1 MGFATIQ
8 MTQGAIVGGS
18 GESIAG
24 LDTTTAITL
33 TDAGGAGATTYLWE
47 CISWPGPDAAAPV
60 ITNPA
65 LQIATITPPGGDLT
79 DGMYV
84 IRLTRNDP
92 GDGVSTDVRFFAVE
106 NNDGHSLPSAAVNR
120 NMANVGGSAAAQAAG
135 WFGREDGSTNFFLDA
150 FLRLRKDREGR
161 YFGAANA
168 SSHTSA
174 GVTTVLYTYNQA
186 DPYQEINLDAT
197 GTGEYRADLDL
208 TDAEDGSVF
217 RFRVTY
223 DALAGD
229 FVVRDGSGGST
240 LLTLTAP
247 PSGSILYEVQAK
259 FDGVGWRIVSVA
271 LIEPLALNTEQE
283 FLAVAGIEDNSTDT
297 WTRVGTLR
305 INPALYPSNA
315 QASFE
320 ASFETTDAGN
330 DAEIRLYN
338 ITDVAVVGSSTFT
351 TSSTTNDTQSAT
363 VTLPGS
369 LKEYEVQ
376 LRLSTLDAAERA
388 TCTRSRVVLTWG

>member
-8 MTQGAIVGGS
+8 LTQGAIVGGS

-24 LDTTTAITL
+24 LDTSTAIAL
-33 TDAGGAGATTYLWE
+33 TDDGGAGATSYLWE
-47 CISWPGPDAAAPV
+47 CISFPGPDATAPI

-65 LQIATITPPGGDLT
+65 LQIATITPGGGGLT

-84 IRLTRNDP
+84 IRLTRDDP

-106 NNDGHSLPSAAVNR
+106 NSDGHSLPSAAVNR

-168 SSHTSA
+168 SSHTS
-174 GVTTVLYTYNQA
+174 GSTTTVLYTYNQA

-208 TDAEDGSVF
+208 ADAEDGSVF

-223 DALAGD
+223 DTLAGN

-247 PSGSILYEVQAK
+247 PNGSIIYEIMAK
-259 FDGVGWRIVSVA
+259 FDGVGWAILHVSLVEPLAVFKNVVFDVVNGVEGNATATFARVGSVRIDPSLYPANTRIKFQA
-271 LIEPLALNTEQE
+271 LIETTVNSVECRLWNVTDGGL
-283 FLAVAGIEDNSTDT
+283 VA
-297 WTRVGTLR
+297 
-305 INPALYPSNA
+305 
-315 QASFE
+315 
-320 ASFETTDAGN
+320 
-330 DAEIRLYN
+330 
-338 ITDVAVVGSSTFT
+338 SSTL
-351 TSSTTNDTQSAT
+351 TSASTTVDFQEAII
-363 VTLPGS
+363 TLPS
-369 LKEYEVQ
+369 SAKVYEVQ
-376 LRLSTLDAAERA
+376 LRITPVGGGGDQA
-388 TCTRSRVVLTWG
+388 TCTNAQVLLEWA